1 MQRWADRSK
10 LSLSPFLPPSL
21 SPQCVCISALALP
34 VGFHVASHVSFTP
47 LLAQTKPTMA
57 ETAPPVVSDIVAHA
71 DELYDSNKMREGLK
85 YMMQYEYLDE
95 VEVSESDCIMI
106 GEQV

>member
-1 MQRWADRSK
+1 
-10 LSLSPFLPPSL
+10 
-21 SPQCVCISALALP
+21 
-34 VGFHVASHVSFTP
+34 
-47 LLAQTKPTMA
+47 MA

-85 YMMQYEYLDE
+85 YMTQYEYLDE